1 MNFSQRN
8 HIFTLETLSSP
19 DTFFIRL
26 FQASL
31 IEMLDKWYEDI
42 FRIVLFEGDMRVRE
56 VRFDSVFIFGR
67 MPWGLLTSVMVKI
80 LFYLLSI
87 RMHMLVT

>member
-8 HIFTLETLSSP
+8 YVFTLETLSSS
-19 DTFFIRL
+19 DTLFVRL

-31 IEMLDKWYEDI
+31 IEMLDEWYEDI
-42 FRIVLFEGDMRVRE
+42 FRIVLFEGDVRVRE
-56 VRFDSVFIFGR
+56 VRFDCVFIFGR
-67 MPWGLLTSVMVKI
+67 MPWGLLASVMVKI
-80 LFYLLSI
+80 LFYLFSI